1 MITAEPPKVVAG
13 ALYNATQACK
23 ILGGISRATLWK
35 YVKSGFIHP
44 KGDMITGRKLYEGRE
59 LTRFW
64 YSRV

>member
-13 ALYNATQACK
+13 ALYNA
-23 ILGGISRATLWK
+23 
-35 YVKSGFIHP
+35 
-44 KGDMITGRKLYEGRE
+44 TGRKLYEGRE